1 MNSLDVSGKTIEEAT
16 KKALSQLNASE
27 DEVEIVVLNE
37 GKGGILGLG
46 AEEARIRVTLKS
58 KNTPE
63 DQEIN
68 IVKDIL
74 EELLNRMAVRATIN
88 TGFQENYIAD
98 ESIENPVIFNVVG
111 DDPGILIGHR
121 GQTLDAIQYLTRLIA
136 SKRTKLKR
144 PIMVDVENYKQRHYE
159 DLRTLALN
167 VAAQVKSKKTSLR
180 LEPMSAFERRIIHI
194 SLADDPDVA
203 TESVGEG
210 DARKVVIM
218 PKGKL
223 GKN

>member
-58 KNTPE
+58 KNSPE

-203 TESVGEG
+203 TESIGEG

-218 PKGKL
+218 PKGKI